1 MTREETRLLA
11 IFKNMTEAEKQ
22 EVLAFTKFVLKRQ
35 EQGLTVSD
43 EEAAQMLKVAKERIA
58 QAERLTA

>member
-43 EEAAQMLKVAKERIA
+43 EEAAQMLKEAKERIA

>member
-11 IFKNMTEAEKQ
+11 IFKNMTEAEKL
-22 EVLAFTKFVLKRQ
+22 ELLAFIKFVLKRQ

-43 EEAAQMLKVAKERIA
+43 EEAAQMLKEAKERIA

>member
-11 IFKNMTEAEKQ
+11 IFRNMTEAEKL
-22 EVLAFTKFVLKRQ
+22 ELLAFTKFVLKRQ

-43 EEAAQMLKVAKERIA
+43 EEAAQMLKEAKERIA
-58 QAERLTA
+58 QSKRLTA

>member
-11 IFKNMTEAEKQ
+11 IFKNMTEVEKL
-22 EVLAFTKFVLKRQ
+22 ELLAFTKFVLKRQ

-43 EEAAQMLKVAKERIA
+43 EEAAQMLKEAKERIA